1 MPTPQQRP
9 ALDQL
14 DVMDGGVMPLG
25 DHLEELRKRLMLV
38 IFGLVP
44 FFVLAL
50 VVGQPVLEFL
60 IRPLQAALR
69 DKGLAASIQNTGPY
83 EAFGSYIKI
92 AIILTILG
100 GSWWVLTQLWL
111 FVRPGLYQTERRFV
125 YILIPLSVVMTGLGV
140 TFMYTVMLPV
150 VLSFF
155 IGFGSSLGATPAETV
170 QVPPG
175 IVLAEVPVLEGDP
188 PNPSVGQSWIN
199 SELKQWRVCTEI
211 KPDGTPVILTSTL
224 QAASAGLEQ
233 SYRLREYVGLVLML
247 SLGFAVGFQMPV
259 VVLLL
264 GWAGIVEPKDLTG
277 IRKYMLMGCL
287 VASSILTPADPLSMV
302 LLAGPLYVLYEL
314 GLILLRL
321 MPARALTGDDG
332 DA

>member
-9 ALDQL
+9 PLDQL

-125 YILIPLSVVMTGLGV
+125 YILIPLSVTMTGLGV

-155 IGFGSSLGATPAETV
+155 IGFGSSLGATEAATVDVPAGVTL
-170 QVPPG
+170 PTIP
-175 IVLAEVPVLEGDP
+175 VLAGDP
-188 PNPSVGQSWIN
+188 ASPEIGQEWIN
-199 SELKQWRVCTEI
+199 TELKQRRVCVGLND
-211 KPDGTPVILTSTL
+211 DGTPVILTSTL

-264 GWAGIVEPKDLTG
+264 GWAGIVEPRDLTG

-287 VASSILTPADPLSMV
+287 VASAVLTPADPLSMV

-321 MPARALTGDDG
+321 MPAKTLASEGEL
-332 DA
+332 